1 VADERINEI
10 HQLREACYETDNSDL
25 ESEKT
30 AVIAEFLAE
39 VEMSLMKF
47 ERDLIACID

>member
-1 VADERINEI
+1 
-10 HQLREACYETDNSDL
+10 L

-47 ERDLIACID
+47 EGDLIACIDWGFPREENEDY